1 MDKFSTKGTKLIVLR
16 IFSWELMNTN
26 QTVADVN
33 SDMDDAWMEPF
44 QDLKQYK
51 VKEGRCNDPQDYLG
65 THQLGTRDNTQISQN
80 RFLQP
85 HTE

>member
-1 MDKFSTKGTKLIVLR
+1 
-16 IFSWELMNTN
+16 MNTN

-85 HTE
+85 HTESSMTLEKVHWNPLDLFGN